1 MSILEI
7 SNLSLSYPT
16 MEKAA
21 VNNISLSIEQNEI
34 HALVGESG
42 CGKSSTI
49 RMIAGLEHPASGE
62 ITYKGELLNS
72 PGYSVPPEK
81 RNIGMIF
88 QDNSLF
94 PHLTVRENILFGI
107 KDKNKKT
114 TEKADYFLNLTGLNG
129 LGERYPH
136 EISGGQVQR
145 VALSRALAPE
155 PELILMDEPF
165 NNLDTRI
172 KRNMLEE
179 VGKILKQTN
188 TTCLFITHEKSEA
201 FILADR
207 ITVMRD
213 GTLLQTAQP
222 SELYKFPVD
231 TYVAEFFGRANH
243 IRARLK
249 NGVFETPFGRI
260 TIPSFSKESVSSE
273 MGFLVHRPWDIEI
286 SKDGDFEIKII
297 DSYFFGDYQEIR
309 FYPVNAKDKEQFKFF
324 THIGENFAP
333 GTRLRI
339 SIPTERLT
347 FCNS

>member
-1 MSILEI
+1 MSILEVTD
-7 SNLSLSYPT
+7 LTLTYPS

-21 VNNISLSIEQNEI
+21 VNSISLSIEQNEI

-42 CGKSSTI
+42 CGKSSTL
-49 RMIAGLEHPASGE
+49 RMIAGLEYPDSGNIE
-62 ITYKGELLNS
+62 YNGELLNS

-81 RNIGMIF
+81 RNIGMVF

-94 PHLTVRENILFGI
+94 PHLTVKENILFGI
-107 KDKNKKT
+107 KNKNKKT
-114 TEKADYFLNLTGLNG
+114 TEKVDFFLNLTGLYG

-145 VALSRALAPE
+145 VALSRALVPE

-179 VGKILKQTN
+179 VGKILRQTN

-207 ITVMRD
+207 ISVMRY
-213 GTLLQTAQP
+213 GSLLQTAQP

-243 IRARLK
+243 IRARLN
-249 NGVFETPFGRI
+249 NGAFETPFGKI
-260 TIPSFSKESVSSE
+260 TIPSLPTEHSDSE
-273 MGFLVHRPWDIEI
+273 LGFLVHRPWDVKI
-286 SKDGDFEIKII
+286 SEEGDFEIVIVG
-297 DSYFFGDYQEIR
+297 SCFFGDYQEIR
-309 FYPVNAKDKEQFKFF
+309 FYPINAEHKEEFTFF
-324 THIGENFAP
+324 THIGEYFAP
-333 GTRLRI
+333 KSRLRI

-347 FCNS
+347 FCSS

>member
-7 SNLSLSYPT
+7 SNLSLSYSS
-16 MEKAA
+16 MKKAA
-21 VNNISLSIEQNEI
+21 VNNINLSIEQNEI

-42 CGKSSTI
+42 CGKSSII
-49 RMIAGLEHPASGE
+49 RIIAGLEYPDSGE
-62 ITYKGELLNS
+62 IKYKGEMLNC
-72 PGYSVPPEK
+72 PGFSVPPEK
-81 RNIGMIF
+81 RNIGMVF
-88 QDNSLF
+88 QDTSLF

-114 TEKADYFLNLTGLNG
+114 TERVEYFLNLTGLNG
-129 LGERYPH
+129 LGGRYPH
-136 EISGGQVQR
+136 EISGGQIQR
-145 VALSRALAPE
+145 VAISRALAPE

-179 VGKILKQTN
+179 VGKIITQTN
-188 TTCLFITHEKSEA
+188 TTCFFITHEKSEA
-201 FILADR
+201 YILADR

-213 GTLLQTAQP
+213 GALLQTAQP
-222 SELYKFPVD
+222 SELYKSPVD

-243 IRARLK
+243 IRAKLK

-260 TIPSFSKESVSSE
+260 TIPSFSKESVSPE

-286 SKDGDFEIKII
+286 SEDGDFEIEIV

-309 FYPVNAKDKEQFKFF
+309 FYPVNADNKEQFKFF
-324 THIGENFAP
+324 THIGENFAI
-333 GTRLRI
+333 GTRIRI
-339 SIPTERLT
+339 SIPTERLK
-347 FCNS
+347 FCTS